1 MRSPEC
7 FNRLKSTVRSNPEGE
22 YKAFCHFDFLK
33 TYQNGVLKEAMPTL
47 PQRGSVLQ
55 FFEVK
60 MTMSCILA
68 SLAGS
73 KWYFDYSCICGNT
86 CTGLIYASFD
96 PSGDIKIY
104 PNDPSDEF
112 FFGYI

>member
-1 MRSPEC
+1 
-7 FNRLKSTVRSNPEGE
+7 
-22 YKAFCHFDFLK
+22 
-33 TYQNGVLKEAMPTL
+33 MPAL

-112 FFGYI
+112 FLGTYEIVPAALTVDGCASILLSKLPSTPS